1 MAFISAKKTIKFIM
15 ENKNIDFE
23 EIFGWNEEADKNLE

>member
-1 MAFISAKKTIKFIM
+1 MEFTSGKKTILFIM
-15 ENKNIDFE
+15 QNKNIDFE